1 MKTSFRWINGAFL
14 LGLTLGFAG
23 CGTTGGKDSTTPPPP
38 PAANNANLTIFATD
52 AAADNV
58 LAFKMDVTSISVTD
72 SAGTSTTLTTT
83 PQTLELRHLQ
93 LAPTLALQAANLPSG
108 QYNSLNLTVAN
119 PELAVFSSTGTV
131 TQVTNAQ
138 LASSSVA
145 IPLTNFSLPSGGTQ
159 GLALD
164 FDLVNSISQNAS
176 GAYVITPVVHAAGVN
191 PSNSVMELVD
201 TVGQIS
207 SLSTSPSNSFNFQ
220 LSSGAA
226 TAKVITDANT
236 VFDGG
241 ITAFSGLQVGQ
252 FVEVA
257 GAFQSDGSFLAK
269 YVELSAA
276 NQGLRVQGIVA
287 SVTTSAAGATSLSL
301 VAQN

>member
-1 MKTSFRWINGAFL
+1 MKSFRWVAGASL
-14 LGLTLGFAG
+14 LVLTLGFAG
-23 CGTTGGKDSTTPPPP
+23 CGTTGSNGSPTPPPP
-38 PAANNANLTIFATD
+38 PAPNNANLSIFATD

-72 SAGTSTTLTTT
+72 AAGTSTTLSTT

-108 QYNSLNLTVAN
+108 QYNSINLTVAN
-119 PELAVFSSTGTV
+119 PELAVFSSTGAV

-138 LASSSVA
+138 MASSSVS

-164 FDLVNSISQNAS
+164 FDLASSISTNAA
-176 GAYVITPVVHAAGVN
+176 GTYVINPVIHSASVN
-191 PSNSVMELVD
+191 PSNSLMELVD
-201 TVGQIS
+201 TIGQIS
-207 SLSTSPSNSFNFQ
+207 SLTTSPSNSFNFQ

-226 TAKVITDANT
+226 TAKVITDTNT
-236 VFDGG
+236 IFDGG
-241 ITAFSGLQVGQ
+241 LSAFSGLQVGQ
-252 FVEVA
+252 FVEIA

-301 VAQN
+301 VAQD

>member
-1 MKTSFRWINGAFL
+1 MKTSFRWIAGACL
-14 LGLTLGFAG
+14 VGLTLGFGG
-23 CGTTGGKDSTTPPPP
+23 CGTTGSKGSPTPPPP
-38 PAANNANLTIFATD
+38 PTANSANLSIFATD

-108 QYNSLNLTVAN
+108 QYNSINLTVAN
-119 PELAVFSSTGTV
+119 PELAVFSSTGAV

-138 LASSSVA
+138 LASSTVS

-176 GAYVITPVVHAAGVN
+176 GTYVINPVIHPASVN
-191 PSNSVMELVD
+191 PSSSVMELVD
-201 TVGQIS
+201 SIGQIS
-207 SLSTSPSNSFNFQ
+207 SLSTTPSNSFNFQ

-226 TAKVITDANT
+226 TAKVITDTNT

-241 ITAFSGLQVGQ
+241 ITAFSGLQAGQ
-252 FVEVA
+252 FVEIA
-257 GAFQSDGSFLAK
+257 GMFQSDGSFLAK

-287 SVTTSAAGATSLSL
+287 SVQTNAAGATSLNL

>member
-1 MKTSFRWINGAFL
+1 M
-14 LGLTLGFAG
+14 
-23 CGTTGGKDSTTPPPP
+23 
-38 PAANNANLTIFATD
+38 
-52 AAADNV
+52 
-58 LAFKMDVTSISVTD
+58 
-72 SAGTSTTLTTT
+72 
-83 PQTLELRHLQ
+83 
-93 LAPTLALQAANLPSG
+93 
-108 QYNSLNLTVAN
+108 
-119 PELAVFSSTGTV
+119 
-131 TQVTNAQ
+131 
-138 LASSSVA
+138 ASSSVS

-164 FDLVNSISQNAS
+164 FDLASSITTNAA
-176 GAYVITPVVHAAGVN
+176 GTYVINPVIHPASVS
-191 PSNSVMELVD
+191 PSTSVMELVD
-201 TVGQIS
+201 TIGQIS
-207 SLSTSPSNSFNFQ
+207 SLSTSPSTSFNFQ

-236 VFDGG
+236 IFDGG
-241 ITAFSGLQVGQ
+241 ISAFSGLQAGQ
-252 FVEVA
+252 FVELA